1 MYNPNKFTNSDFA
14 LEQLLPILETDMC
27 LLGID
32 YGKKRIGLAIS
43 DVRKVISSNFTTL
56 SNNNATQYLNELKMI
71 CDNENIGGIVIGLPL
86 NMNGTEGPRCQAT
99 RSFAKKLS
107 LAQLPTHAF
116 WDERL
121 SSSAAENVL
130 VEANI
135 SRKKRRGIIDKVAAN
150 IILQTAL
157 DRLQHFKKIG

>member
-56 SNNNATQYLNELKMI
+56 SYNGASQYLNELKMI
-71 CDNENIGGIVIGLPL
+71 CDNENVGGIVIGLPL

-107 LAQLPTHAF
+107 FAQLPTLAF

-135 SRKKRRGIIDKVAAN
+135 SRKKRRDIIDKVAAN

-157 DRLQHFKKIG
+157 DRLQHFKK